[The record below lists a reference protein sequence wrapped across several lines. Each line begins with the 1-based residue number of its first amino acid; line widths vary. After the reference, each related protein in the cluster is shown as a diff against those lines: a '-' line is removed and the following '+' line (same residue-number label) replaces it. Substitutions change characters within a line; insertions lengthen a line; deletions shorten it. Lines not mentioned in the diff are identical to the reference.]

1 MREWNRQP
9 GRAPRDRNGDNKMG
23 LRTRQ
28 DVFLD
33 QASAHSPTVPPISPG
48 EAARSQCAHGTDES
62 QPPLPP
68 EESLILDGDAAH
80 LTRGPARPRYGSGNA
95 GFGSLICDHFLSPG
109 RNMTV
114 TTIDIADLQEL
125 IAGGAQ
131 VVEVLPGEDYEK
143 LHLPGA
149 ISLPL
154 AELNADTAER
164 LDRGRDVVVYCWDGL

>member
-1 MREWNRQP
+1 
-9 GRAPRDRNGDNKMG
+9 
-23 LRTRQ
+23 
-28 DVFLD
+28 
-33 QASAHSPTVPPISPG
+33 
-48 EAARSQCAHGTDES
+48 
-62 QPPLPP
+62 
-68 EESLILDGDAAH
+68 
-80 LTRGPARPRYGSGNA
+80 
-95 GFGSLICDHFLSPG
+95 
-109 RNMTV
+109 MTM

-125 IAGGAQ
+125 IAAGAQ